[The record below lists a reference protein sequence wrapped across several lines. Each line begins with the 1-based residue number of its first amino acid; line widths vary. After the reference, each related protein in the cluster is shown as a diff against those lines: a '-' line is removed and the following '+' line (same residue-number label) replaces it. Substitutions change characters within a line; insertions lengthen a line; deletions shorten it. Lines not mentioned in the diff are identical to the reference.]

1 MLANTAIQ
9 KNKVFMQ
16 IVPLAIGRAIAI
28 EYTRGRAIIVGW
40 ALPNFPQIPILGC
53 EQCPPYA
60 LLERSHQ
67 YKFFSNSVE
76 KHWNY

>member
-1 MLANTAIQ
+1 
-9 KNKVFMQ
+9 MQ

-60 LLERSHQ
+60 LLE
-67 YKFFSNSVE
+67 
-76 KHWNY
+76 